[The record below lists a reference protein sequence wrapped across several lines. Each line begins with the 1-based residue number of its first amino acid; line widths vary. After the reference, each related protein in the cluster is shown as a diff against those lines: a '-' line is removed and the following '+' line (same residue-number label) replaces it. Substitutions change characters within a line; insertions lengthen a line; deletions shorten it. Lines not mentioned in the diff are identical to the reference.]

1 MFAKLIVVAATLG
14 FAAAHCPNSCNGH
27 GSCGASGVCTCFD
40 NWGMGGEMGGD
51 CSDRMCPFELA
62 WVDSPTSAGLVHQY
76 AECAGKGV
84 CDRESGECACLA
96 GYTGKACARQV
107 CPDDCSGHGTCEYMD
122 ELAFGTVFNDL
133 PLAATDPVR
142 LGVGAQR
149 PTAVSAAWDSGRARA
164 CVCDAAWS
172 GINCASKLCP
182 RGNDY
187 LSTRLNT
194 GVAAVFQKQK
204 ITLVEASTLD
214 NGIPTNPTAA
224 KTAMHGSSFALTFTS
239 RMNERFTTTPIVIN
253 SAWAGLDSVTTSLAY
268 AVKHALQNLP
278 NRVISEVNV
287 VSASVDLNSVVDAAL
302 TIEVEFVGT
311 ATQGKQNLLEVS
323 TTACTDGCTPYIN
336 GVKAITQWHATNP
349 DTFTSG
355 LAETVVAD
363 YNTYE
368 CGRRG
373 KCDSDTGVCA
383 CFEGFTGE
391 ACSEIT
397 ALV

>member
-14 FAAAHCPNSCNGH
+14 FASAHCPNSCNGH

-40 NWGMGGEMGGD
+40 NWGMGGEAGGD
-51 CSDRMCPFELA
+51 CSDRMCPYELA
-62 WVDSPTSAGLVHQY
+62 WVDSPTSAGLIHQY

-122 ELAFGTVFNDL
+122 ELAYGTVFNDFS
-133 PLAATDPVR
+133 TG
-142 LGVGAQR
+142 LGVGAQI
-149 PTAVSAAWDSGRARA
+149 PGGSVAWDTGRARA
-164 CVCDAAWS
+164 CVCDAAWT

-187 LSTRLNT
+187 LATRANT
-194 GVAAVFQKQK
+194 GVAAVYQKQK
-204 ITLVEASTLD
+204 ITLVEGSVLD
-214 NGIPTNPTAA
+214 GSFQALPTQA

-239 RMNERFTTTPIVIN
+239 KMNEKFTTTPIVIN
-253 SAWAGLDSVTTSLAY
+253 SGWAGLQTVTTTLAY
-268 AVKHALQNLP
+268 AVKNALQNLP

-287 VSASVDLNSVVDAAL
+287 VTNATDLITPQMYDSL

-311 ATQGKQNLLEVS
+311 ATQGKQNMLEVS
-323 TTACTDGCTPYIN
+323 SLACTDGCTPYIS
-336 GVKAITQWHATNP
+336 GIKALSQWHATP
-349 DTFTSG
+349 LTHTSH
-355 LAETVVAD
+355 LAETAVAD

>member
-1 MFAKLIVVAATLG
+1 
-14 FAAAHCPNSCNGH
+14 
-27 GSCGASGVCTCFD
+27 
-40 NWGMGGEMGGD
+40 MGGD

-62 WVDSPTSAGLVHQY
+62 WVDSPTSDGLVHQY

-133 PLAATDPVR
+133 PLATTNPVR

-194 GVAAVFQKQK
+194 GVAAVFQKQT
-204 ITLVEASTLD
+204 ITLVEGSPLD
-214 NGIPTNPTAA
+214 NTVAVTATA
-224 KTAMHGSSFALTFTS
+224 LKTAMLGSSFALTFTS
-239 RMNERFTTTPIVIN
+239 RMNERFTTTPIIIETG
-253 SAWAGLDSVTTSLAY
+253 WGGLDSVSTTLAY

-287 VSASVDLNSVVDAAL
+287 VVDTTVTTFKDL
-302 TIEVEFVGT
+302 TIEIEFVGT

-323 TTACTDGCTPYIN
+323 TTACTDGCTPYIT
-336 GVKAITQWHATNP
+336 GVKGISQWHATP
-349 DTFTSG
+349 VTGTSS

>member
-1 MFAKLIVVAATLG
+1 
-14 FAAAHCPNSCNGH
+14 
-27 GSCGASGVCTCFD
+27 
-40 NWGMGGEMGGD
+40 MGGD

-122 ELAFGTVFNDL
+122 ELAYGTVFNDL
-133 PLAATDPVR
+133 PLDTSNPVR

-149 PTAVSAAWDSGRARA
+149 PTSVTAAWDSGRARA

-194 GVAAVFQKQK
+194 AVAAVYQKQK
-204 ITLVEASTLD
+204 ISFVEGNKLD
-214 NGIPTNPTAA
+214 NGYLSTPTGFVGSASAVSTKA
-224 KTAMHGSSFALTFTS
+224 AMHGSSFALTFTS
-239 RMNERFTTTPIVIN
+239 RMNERFTTTPIIIN
-253 SAWAGLDSVTTSLAY
+253 SAWDGLDSVATSLAY

-287 VSASVDLNSVVDAAL
+287 VCNATDNIAAQTYDAL
-302 TIEVEFVGT
+302 TIEIEFVGT

-323 TTACTDGCTPYIN
+323 TTACKDGCTPYVS
-336 GVKAITQWHATNP
+336 GVKQLAQWHSSPVTH
-349 DTFTSG
+349 TSG